1 MLFDNLGILYDKLY
15 IHYNIIMS
23 LVVIYPF

>member
-1 MLFDNLGILYDKLY
+1 MLLDNLGILYDKLH

-23 LVVIYPF
+23 LVAIYPF